1 MEIDGEQVQLLYN
14 IAAQT
19 FFQGD
24 IDSYDSNEQ
33 TEALRR
39 WTHFRNREA
48 DGTGQMAPL
57 ALLRTVA

>member
-1 MEIDGEQVQLLYN
+1 MEIDGEQVHLLYN
-14 IAAQT
+14 IAAQS

-24 IDSYDSNEQ
+24 IDSFDSSEQ

-39 WTHFRNREA
+39 WAHFRNREEE
-48 DGTGQMAPL
+48 GIGQMSPL